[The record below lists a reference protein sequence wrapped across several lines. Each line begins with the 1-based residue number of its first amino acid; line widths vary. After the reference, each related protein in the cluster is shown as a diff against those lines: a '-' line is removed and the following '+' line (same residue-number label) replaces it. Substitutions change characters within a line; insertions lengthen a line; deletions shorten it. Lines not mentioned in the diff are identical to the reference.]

1 MCDEQSGGGGKN
13 KGKGSKEE
21 GVLNSLACEG
31 VIHQVGG
38 GRGGGGDGAKIE
50 RKPKT
55 EEEQLRSFVA
65 ATIGREESWE
75 RSISCMNSTLLR

>member
-1 MCDEQSGGGGKN
+1 M
-13 KGKGSKEE
+13 
-21 GVLNSLACEG
+21 NSLACEG

-38 GRGGGGDGAKIE
+38 GRGGGGGGDGAKIE

-75 RSISCMNSTLLR
+75 RSISCMNSTLLK